1 MNKIQADNPN
11 VTQLISALRQLS
23 PVEQREVL
31 ARLWPEQQPSEWRFL
46 QFQNP
51 TVKSFSD
58 TQDPYLD
65 DLKRLLREGVLA
77 RLDHPE
83 DGNYELYGEAR
94 TYYATLIPEEE
105 FAGLLSSWP
114 PDQPPVKVDLEDD
127 ETSG

>member
-1 MNKIQADNPN
+1 MSKIQAENPS
-11 VTQLISALRQLS
+11 VTQLISAVRQLS

-31 ARLWPEQQPSEWRFL
+31 ARLWTEQQPSEWQFL

-65 DLKRLLREGVLA
+65 DLRRALMDGVLA
-77 RLDHPE
+77 RLDHLE
-83 DGNYELYGEAR
+83 DGNYELYGETR
-94 TYYATLIPEEE
+94 TFYATLIPEEE

-114 PDQPPVKVDLEDD
+114 PDQPPLKVVLEDD
-127 ETSG
+127 ETPG